1 MKLIINSR
9 ISGLVLILMLLV
21 CIVAQGRVGGAGGH
35 GGGGHSSG
43 SHSSSSHSS
52 HSSYSHSYS
61 SHPYSRGGGS
71 SSDDGSGFLVVIV
84 VIVLIIIVG
93 AAILKKST
101 TVRGDE
107 SALPESQPFP
117 EGLDEQKISTA
128 FMGIQDAWQR
138 QDLAGVRRWLSDG
151 MYQRLTL
158 QIQMMHLLGQKN
170 LLKNIQVGGISIASS
185 QVSGNYQ
192 TVEVAI
198 AFSMDDSFISN
209 KYPQFN
215 EEYTGD
221 TAIEYWT
228 FIKRTDAEGGKDLY
242 ANGNCPNCGATF
254 EVKMGEIC
262 RCSNC
267 NTMTNSA
274 AYDWI
279 LSEITQS
286 DDFTGGAGMAYDA
299 HLKEL
304 THNDPFFA
312 VQRMEDIASNVFVQV
327 MECITSGNK
336 KRLHFFADEQAAG
349 QVEASMNSQRFV
361 FDRFYIN
368 STTISS
374 YMTDNGMLQ
383 LDFNITATYRRADIS
398 GGLRMLDNDFVT
410 SAFWLQLSRSID
422 AIALPAEVA
431 YSYECSN
438 CGAPFEDTTQ
448 ATCTYCDSPVV
459 DKKRNWVLTGI
470 NLDSLG

>member
-1 MKLIINSR
+1 MKLISSSR
-9 ISGLVLILMLLV
+9 IRGLVLMLMMLMCV
-21 CIVAQGRVGGAGGH
+21 IAQGRVGGAGGH

-43 SHSSSSHSS
+43 SHSSHSSS

-61 SHPYSRGGGS
+61 SHSYGGGGGGGS
-71 SSDDGSGFLVVIV
+71 IGTGAIV
-84 VIVLIIIVG
+84 VIIVVLVILYLVIR
-93 AAILKKST
+93 AAKANNSAAS
-101 TVRGDE
+101 DE
-107 SALPESQPFP
+107 SYAMPESQPFP

-128 FMGIQDAWQR
+128 FMAIQDAWQR

-158 QIQMMHLLGQKN
+158 QIQMMRILGQKN
-170 LLKNIQVGGISIASS
+170 LMKNIQVGGISIASS
-185 QVSGNYQ
+185 RVSGNYQ

-221 TAIEYWT
+221 SAIEYWT

-304 THNDPFFA
+304 TQNDPFFA

-336 KRLHFFADEQAAG
+336 KRLHFFADEQAVA
-349 QVEASMNSQRFV
+349 QVETSMNNRRFV

-374 YMTDNGMLQ
+374 YMTANGMLQ
-383 LDFNITATYRRADIS
+383 LDFNITATYRRADLN

-410 SAFWLQLSRSID
+410 SGFWLQLSRNVD

-470 NLDSLG
+470 NLDQLFA

>member
-1 MKLIINSR
+1 MNLSSSSR
-9 ISGLVLILMLLV
+9 LRGLVLMLMMLMCV
-21 CIVAQGRVGGAGGH
+21 VAQGRVGGAGGH

-52 HSSYSHSYS
+52 GGYHSSYSHSYS
-61 SHPYSRGGGS
+61 SHSGGGGGG
-71 SSDDGSGFLVVIV
+71 DEFGFLIV
-84 VIVLIIIVG
+84 VAVILGIIIIG
-93 AAILKKST
+93 AIALKKTT

-107 SALPESQPFP
+107 EALPESQPFP

-128 FMGIQDAWQR
+128 FMAIQDAWQR

-158 QIQMMHLLGQKN
+158 QIQMMRILGQKN

-185 QVSGNYQ
+185 RVSGNYQ

-221 TAIEYWT
+221 SAIEYWT

-304 THNDPFFA
+304 TQNDPFFA

-336 KRLHFFADEQAAG
+336 KRLHFFADEQAVA
-349 QVEASMNSQRFV
+349 QVETAMNNRRFV

-374 YMTDNGMLQ
+374 YMTANGMLE
-383 LDFNITATYRRADIS
+383 LDFNITATYRRADLS
-398 GGLRMLDNDFVT
+398 GGLRMLDDDFVT
-410 SAFWLQLSRSID
+410 SAFWLQLSRNVD
-422 AIALPAEVA
+422 AIALPTEVA

-470 NLDSLG
+470 NLDQLFA